1 MNIIE
6 TIIEIIFTPSL
17 VWVGALTGIIIAV
30 LAWYY
35 LPETANKS
43 AIAAWAIGLGFVI
56 GWAFTLNSEK
66 EK

>member
-17 VWVGALTGIIIAV
+17 VWVGALIGIIIAV

-43 AIAAWAIGLGFVI
+43 AISAWAIGLGFVI
-56 GWAFTLNSEK
+56 GWAFTLNGEK
-66 EK
+66 DK

>member
-17 VWVGALTGIIIAV
+17 VWVGALIGIIIAV

-35 LPETANKS
+35 LPESANKS

-56 GWAFTLNSEK
+56 GWSFTLNSEK
-66 EK
+66 DK